1 MQLSAE
7 DLARFEHVA
16 EFIRQYHRIQVTVL
30 QTREDMEAFHNRN
43 SFGEPVSGWN
53 ADGLWNLIA
62 EADRNTILHIT
73 DDFRLHTLIFFL
85 QDVPVILGPF
95 RPLLFSQREA
105 AVILQEN
112 GIEGMDPEQ
121 YLSWAD
127 TYPFHSE
134 KAAVETVRA
143 LLHTLYPYADDRS
156 LRDIQARSVIHEVAV
171 EEAHNRENYAL
182 RLQRRYAFE
191 KQFRD
196 CIQAGNQR
204 GALEQLRKMEQDVAY
219 LKRIGSTL
227 DNEKIGAAI
236 TRTTAR
242 LAAMDGGL
250 PGIVADR
257 ISNQNTKDTLSARTV
272 DEISRAKE
280 KMIREYCAAVR
291 QDNESHRSVLVESIL
306 YEMERNYASDI
317 SLDGLAKEL
326 AISKNYLISRFR
338 EEMGETP
345 ARYLTVL
352 RLHKAA
358 ELLAQQ
364 GLSIQGVAC
373 AVGIPDSSYF
383 AKLFQKEFGETPM
396 QYRKAHAL

>member
-1 MQLSAE
+1 M
-7 DLARFEHVA
+7 
-16 EFIRQYHRIQVTVL
+16 
-30 QTREDMEAFHNRN
+30 
-43 SFGEPVSGWN
+43 
-53 ADGLWNLIA
+53 IA
-62 EADRNTILHIT
+62 KADRNTILHVT

-85 QDVPVILGPF
+85 QDIPVILGPF

-112 GIEGMDPEQ
+112 GIDGMDPEQ

-134 KAAVETVRA
+134 QAAVETVRA
-143 LLHTLYPYADDRS
+143 LLHTLYPGADDRP
-156 LRDIQARSVIHEVAV
+156 LQDIQARSVIQEVAV

-182 RLQRRYAFE
+182 RLQRRYACE

-196 CIQAGNQR
+196 CIQSGNQR

-291 QDNESHRSVLVESIL
+291 QDNENHRSVLVLSIL

-317 SLDGLAKEL
+317 SLDSLAKEL

-364 GLSIQGVAC
+364 GLSVQGVAC

-383 AKLFQKEFGETPM
+383 TKLFQKEFGETPM